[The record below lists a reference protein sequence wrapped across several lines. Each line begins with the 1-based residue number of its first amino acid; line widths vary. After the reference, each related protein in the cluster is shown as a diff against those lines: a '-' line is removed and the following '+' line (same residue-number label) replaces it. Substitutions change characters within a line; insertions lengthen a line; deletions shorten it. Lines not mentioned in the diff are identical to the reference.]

1 MFLFGHYPI
10 LCDSS
15 PQRITDTR
23 IMRERIRYRVLS
35 DILLLDVISGNG
47 FNNIESYTK
56 QVDTYQHPHDNA
68 KTKRAVLR

>member
-1 MFLFGHYPI
+1 
-10 LCDSS
+10 
-15 PQRITDTR
+15 
-23 IMRERIRYRVLS
+23 MRERIRYRVLS

-56 QVDTYQHPHDNA
+56 QFDTYQHPHDNA